1 MHMHAGRVKRC
12 PCTSILRRHRWL
24 KGTWRYL
31 KLDFLNVQALLNI
44 RIHRDIPIDISVII
58 DEFARRHP
66 QRLQLSNIFSD

>member
-44 RIHRDIPIDISVII
+44 RIHRDIPIDISAII

-66 QRLQLSNIFSD
+66 QRLQLSNIFF